1 MLTDSED
8 AFIKEYAYVPEHI
21 TGYVTAVSGS
31 EPFLINDYIC
41 YVTKPHL
48 PASGEGSLVFV
59 GYPLIRLYEEDEMR
73 GVLDSAIERF
83 KPSYVSVIAPSI
95 SVPAD
100 ICENRASDRYYK
112 LDISGLQLSQKLR
125 NMINCAS
132 RQLCTEKKQGITDE
146 HKALISEFLSYH
158 AVDDGTRRIF
168 ERIPQYISSVPTA
181 CVFDARDRA
190 GRLAAFDIAEFG
202 TGTYAFYMF
211 NFASRRHSVRGAS
224 DLLLN
229 EVIAA
234 AKAEGKTSIN
244 LGLGV
249 NEGVMFFKKKWGGIP
264 FINYEFCLYRENRT
278 GLLTSL
284 LKRFQ

>member
-31 EPFLINDYIC
+31 EPFLFKDYLC
-41 YVTKPHL
+41 YFTKPHL
-48 PASGEGSLVFV
+48 PASGEGYLVFV
-59 GYPLIRLYEEDEMR
+59 GYTLNSPYEEEEMR
-73 GVLDSAIERF
+73 GMLDSAIEKF
-83 KPSYVSVIAPSI
+83 EPSYVSVIAPSI
-95 SVPAD
+95 SVSAD
-100 ICENRASDRYYK
+100 ICENRASDHYYK
-112 LDISGLQLSQKLR
+112 LDISGFQLSQKLR

-132 RQLCTEKKQGITDE
+132 RQLCTEKKQTITDE
-146 HKALISEFLSYH
+146 HKALISEFLSSH
-158 AVDDGTRRIF
+158 AVDDGTRHIF

-181 CVFDARDRA
+181 CVFNARNRA

-202 TGTYAFYMF
+202 AGTYAFYMF
-211 NFASRRHSVRGAS
+211 NFASRSHSVRGAS

-229 EVIAA
+229 EVIVA

-244 LGLGV
+244 LGLGI
-249 NEGVMFFKKKWGGIP
+249 NEGVRFFKRKWGGIP
-264 FINYEFCLYRENRT
+264 FRNYEFCLYRQNRT

-284 LKRFQ
+284 LKRF